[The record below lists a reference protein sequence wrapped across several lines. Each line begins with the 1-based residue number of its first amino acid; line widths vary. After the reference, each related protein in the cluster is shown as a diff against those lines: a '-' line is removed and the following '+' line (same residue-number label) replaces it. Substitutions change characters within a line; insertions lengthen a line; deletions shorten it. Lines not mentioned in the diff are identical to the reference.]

1 MAAPTKLAALNK
13 YRSTSSALRPNATKV
28 LVVYDVQIKDI
39 PQVPLIINYG
49 MGEQL
54 DRFWDDGSQ
63 NIRFT

>member
-13 YRSTSSALRPNATKV
+13 YRSTSSALRPNTTKV

-49 MGEQL
+49 MEEQL
-54 DRFWDDGSQ
+54 DHFLG
-63 NIRFT
+63 